1 MNLINFFTQKCFI
14 YIWDKE
20 EYIKLGILGLF
31 NFNYFTST
39 NKTYTDINTPYL
51 NTCYSIPLNP
61 LFSSSISFINTRLYT
76 SPSMS
81 SNIFKTL
88 NCSQDTSNTNNN
100 SKVLDISKHVSST
113 DYNSKVLNRS
123 KKGLSK
129 ASMYYKEQF
138 TPLIKKISKEV
149 GVDAKF
155 ISCIIEQESKFIPHA
170 VSPCGAVGLMQI
182 MPCHYKN
189 LGITNPCDPEQ
200 NIRGGA
206 VLIRWLLK
214 CYNGD
219 KKLALSAYNKGK
231 GRVDELINKH
241 GKSFEAICQYLPNET
256 KDYVPAIMNS
266 YPC

>member
-1 MNLINFFTQKCFI
+1 MNLINFFIQKYFI
-14 YIWDKE
+14 DLGDTK
-20 EYIKLGILGLF
+20 EYIKLSILGPF
-31 NFNYFTST
+31 NSNYFINT
-39 NKTYTDINTPYL
+39 NKVYTDINTPYL
-51 NTCYSIPLNP
+51 NTYCPIPFNTSCSP
-61 LFSSSISFINTRLYT
+61 LFSFVNAGFYPT
-76 SPSMS
+76 PPMS
-81 SNIFKTL
+81 SNIFKIS
-88 NCSQDTSNTNNN
+88 NCSKATPNIGNDSKALGN
-100 SKVLDISKHVSST
+100 SKAAAST
-113 DYNSKVLNRS
+113 GTKGSNRS
-123 KKGLSK
+123 KKVLSET
-129 ASMYYKEQF
+129 SMYYKEQF
-138 TPLIKKISKEV
+138 TPLIEKISKEV
-149 GVDAKF
+149 GVDAEF
-155 ISCIIEQESKFIPHA
+155 IKCIIQQESKFIPHA